1 MADGQSGPTIVLIG
15 GEVTLDSGAR
25 LDTRQPLAG
34 DEWDFVLRSALGG
47 SEAYWDKAKTVAD
60 VLLDQ
65 HSTQNP
71 WAFAWVN
78 KTFKRP
84 TADGTFTRVRTGKYL
99 DDADQL
105 MDKSSLR
112 DDHIIDLSHLSSR
125 YRIMPYYLRFEHV
138 TTSTDPIVFVGD
150 FHTTYEDTGIDIVGL
165 APLHYVLSRWP
176 GRILILPHTPVIER
190 KSATTNEVAPN
201 GGQAPRSRRLRFIRS
216 S

>member
-1 MADGQSGPTIVLIG
+1 
-15 GEVTLDSGAR
+15 
-25 LDTRQPLAG
+25 
-34 DEWDFVLRSALGG
+34 
-47 SEAYWDKAKTVAD
+47 
-60 VLLDQ
+60 
-65 HSTQNP
+65 
-71 WAFAWVN
+71 
-78 KTFKRP
+78 
-84 TADGTFTRVRTGKYL
+84 
-99 DDADQL
+99 